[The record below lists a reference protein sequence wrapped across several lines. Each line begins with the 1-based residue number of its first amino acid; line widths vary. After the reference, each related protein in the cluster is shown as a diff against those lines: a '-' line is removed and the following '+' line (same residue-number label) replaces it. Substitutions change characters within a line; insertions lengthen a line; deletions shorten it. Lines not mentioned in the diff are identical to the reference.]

1 MAKYDDCILFL
12 LSKAYQKAFGN
23 FKRRLQ
29 DYGLTPVQSLVLM
42 TIAEEE
48 GLSAGDIG
56 KRLVLDNAT
65 LSGVLD
71 RLAEG
76 GWIVKAT
83 ADDDKRLLQI
93 YLTPKANEMTGIII
107 KERDGL
113 NEDILSPLKLEER
126 LLLKRMLKDMQK

>member
-1 MAKYDDCILFL
+1 MAKYEDCILFL

-23 FKRRLQ
+23 FKKRLQ
-29 DYGLTPVQSLVLM
+29 EYGLTPVQSLVLM
-42 TIAEEE
+42 TISEEE

-56 KRLVLDNAT
+56 KRLVLDYAT

-71 RLAEG
+71 RLVEG
-76 GWIVKAT
+76 GWIVKGT
-83 ADDDKRLLQI
+83 SEEDKRLLKI
-93 YLTPKANEMTGIII
+93 YLTPKAREMTGVIL

-126 LLLKRMLKDMQK
+126 MLLKRMLKDLQ

>member
-1 MAKYDDCILFL
+1 MAKYEDCILFL

-76 GWIVKAT
+76 GWIIKET

-93 YLTPKANEMTGIII
+93 YLTPKAKEMTRVII

-113 NEDILSPLKLEER
+113 NEDILSPLKIEER
-126 LLLKRMLKDMQK
+126 LLLKRMLKDLQK

>member
-29 DYGLTPVQSLVLM
+29 EYGLTPVQSLVLM
-42 TIAEEE
+42 TISEEE
-48 GLSAGDIG
+48 GLSAGEIG

-71 RLAEG
+71 RLADG
-76 GWIVKAT
+76 GWIIKTT

-93 YLTPKANEMTGIII
+93 YLTPKAKEMAGVIL

-113 NEDILSPLKLEER
+113 NEDILSPLKQEEK
-126 LLLKRMLKDMQK
+126 LLLKRMLKDLQ

>member
-1 MAKYDDCILFL
+1 MAKYDCILFL

-23 FKRRLQ
+23 FKKRLQ
-29 DYGLTPVQSLVLM
+29 EYGLTPVQSLVLM
-42 TIAEEE
+42 TVSEEE

-56 KRLVLDNAT
+56 KRLVLDYAT

-76 GWIVKAT
+76 GWIVKGT
-83 ADDDKRLLQI
+83 SEEDKRLLKI
-93 YLTPKANEMTGIII
+93 YLTPKAREMTVVIL

-126 LLLKRMLKDMQK
+126 MLLKRMLKDLQ

>member
-48 GLSAGDIG
+48 GLSAGNIG

-76 GWIVKAT
+76 GWIIKAT

>member
-1 MAKYDDCILFL
+1 MAKYEDCILFL

-23 FKRRLQ
+23 FKKRLQ
-29 DYGLTPVQSLVLM
+29 EYGLTPVQSLVLM
-42 TIAEEE
+42 TISEEE

-56 KRLVLDNAT
+56 KRLVLDYAT

-76 GWIVKAT
+76 GWIIKGT
-83 ADDDKRLLQI
+83 SDEDKRLLKI
-93 YLTPKANEMTGIII
+93 YLTPKAREMTGIIL

-126 LLLKRMLKDMQK
+126 ILLKRMLKDLQ

>member
-76 GWIVKAT
+76 GWIIKAT

-93 YLTPKANEMTGIII
+93 YLTPKAKEMTRVII

-113 NEDILSPLKLEER
+113 NEDILSPLKQEEK
-126 LLLKRMLKDMQK
+126 LLLKRMLKDLQ

>member
-76 GWIVKAT
+76 GWIIKAT

-93 YLTPKANEMTGIII
+93 YLTPKAKEMTRVII

-113 NEDILSPLKLEER
+113 NEDILSPLKIEER
-126 LLLKRMLKDMQK
+126 LLLKRMLKDLQ

>member
-23 FKRRLQ
+23 FKKRLQ
-29 DYGLTPVQSLVLM
+29 EYGLTPVQSLVLM
-42 TIAEEE
+42 TISEEE

-56 KRLVLDNAT
+56 KRLVLDYAT

-71 RLAEG
+71 RLVEG
-76 GWIVKAT
+76 GWIVKGT
-83 ADDDKRLLQI
+83 SEDDKRLLKI
-93 YLTPKANEMTGIII
+93 YLTPKAREMTGVIL

-126 LLLKRMLKDMQK
+126 MLLKRMLKDLQ

>member
-23 FKRRLQ
+23 FKKRLQ
-29 DYGLTPVQSLVLM
+29 EYGLTPVQSLVLV
-42 TIAEEE
+42 TISEEE

-56 KRLVLDNAT
+56 KRLVLDYAT

-76 GWIVKAT
+76 GWIVKGT
-83 ADDDKRLLQI
+83 SEEDKRLLKI
-93 YLTPKANEMTGIII
+93 YLTPKAKKMTGLIL

-126 LLLKRMLKDMQK
+126 MLLKRMLKDLQ

>member
-1 MAKYDDCILFL
+1 MANYEDCILFL

-23 FKRRLQ
+23 FKKRLQ
-29 DYGLTPVQSLVLM
+29 EYGLTPVQSLVLM
-42 TIAEEE
+42 TISEEE

-56 KRLVLDNAT
+56 KRLVLDYAT

-76 GWIVKAT
+76 GWIIKGTSDA
-83 ADDDKRLLQI
+83 DKRLLKI
-93 YLTPKANEMTGIII
+93 YLTPKAREMTGIIL

-113 NEDILSPLKLEER
+113 NEDILSPLKPEER
-126 LLLKRMLKDMQK
+126 ILLKRMLKDLQ

>member
-12 LSKAYQKAFGN
+12 LSKAYQKTFGN

-29 DYGLTPVQSLVLM
+29 EYGLTPVQSLVLM
-42 TIAEEE
+42 TISEEE
-48 GLSAGDIG
+48 GLSAGEIG

-71 RLAEG
+71 RLADG
-76 GWIVKAT
+76 GWIIKTT

-93 YLTPKANEMTGIII
+93 YLTPKAKEMAGVIL

-113 NEDILSPLKLEER
+113 NEDILSPLKQEEK
-126 LLLKRMLKDMQK
+126 LLLKRMLKDLQ

>member
-1 MAKYDDCILFL
+1 MAKYEDCILFL

-48 GLSAGDIG
+48 GLSAGEIG

-93 YLTPKANEMTGIII
+93 YLTPKAKEITKFII

-113 NEDILSPLKLEER
+113 NEDILSPLKQEEK
-126 LLLKRMLKDMQK
+126 LLLKRMLKDLQ

>member
-1 MAKYDDCILFL
+1 MATYEDCILFL

-42 TIAEEE
+42 TISEEE
-48 GLSAGDIG
+48 GLSAGEIG

-76 GWIVKAT
+76 GWIIKGT
-83 ADDDKRLLQI
+83 AEEDKRLLRI
-93 YLTPKANEMTGIII
+93 YLTPKAREMTSVILR
-107 KERDGL
+107 ERDGL
-113 NEDILSPLKLEER
+113 NEDILSPLKQEEK
-126 LLLKRMLKDMQK
+126 LLLKRMLKDLQ

>member
-23 FKRRLQ
+23 FKKRLQ
-29 DYGLTPVQSLVLM
+29 EYGLTPVQSLVLM
-42 TIAEEE
+42 TISEEE

-56 KRLVLDNAT
+56 KRLVLDYAT

-71 RLAEG
+71 RLVEG
-76 GWIVKAT
+76 GWIVKGT
-83 ADDDKRLLQI
+83 SEEDKRLLKI
-93 YLTPKANEMTGIII
+93 YLTPKAREMTGVIL

-126 LLLKRMLKDMQK
+126 MLLKRMLKDLQ

>member
-1 MAKYDDCILFL
+1 MAKYEDCILFL

-23 FKRRLQ
+23 FKKRLQ
-29 DYGLTPVQSLVLM
+29 EYGLTPVQSLVLM
-42 TIAEEE
+42 TISEEE

-56 KRLVLDNAT
+56 KRLVLDYAT

-76 GWIVKAT
+76 GWIVKGT
-83 ADDDKRLLQI
+83 SEEDKRLLKI
-93 YLTPKANEMTGIII
+93 YLTPKAREMTGIIM

-126 LLLKRMLKDMQK
+126 ILLKRMLKDLQ

>member
-23 FKRRLQ
+23 FKKRLQ

-76 GWIVKAT
+76 GWIIKAT

-93 YLTPKANEMTGIII
+93 YLTPKAKEMTRVII

-113 NEDILSPLKLEER
+113 NEDILSPLKQEEK
-126 LLLKRMLKDMQK
+126 LLLKRMLKDLQ

>member
-1 MAKYDDCILFL
+1 MAKYEDCILFL

-42 TIAEEE
+42 TISEEE
-48 GLSAGDIG
+48 GLSAGEIG

-93 YLTPKANEMTGIII
+93 YLTPKAKEITKFII

-113 NEDILSPLKLEER
+113 NEDILSPLKQEEK
-126 LLLKRMLKDMQK
+126 LLLKRMLKDLQ

>member
-1 MAKYDDCILFL
+1 MAKYEDCILFL

-29 DYGLTPVQSLVLM
+29 EYGLTPVQSLVLM
-42 TIAEEE
+42 TISEEE
-48 GLSAGDIG
+48 GLSAGEIG

-76 GWIVKAT
+76 GWIIKAT

-93 YLTPKANEMTGIII
+93 YLTPKAKEMAGVIL

-113 NEDILSPLKLEER
+113 NEDILRPLKQEEK
-126 LLLKRMLKDMQK
+126 LLLKRILKDLQ

>member
-1 MAKYDDCILFL
+1 MAKHDDCILFL

-23 FKRRLQ
+23 FKKRLQ
-29 DYGLTPVQSLVLM
+29 EYGLTPVQSLVLM
-42 TIAEEE
+42 TISEEE

-56 KRLVLDNAT
+56 KRLVLDYAT

-76 GWIVKAT
+76 GWIVKGT
-83 ADDDKRLLQI
+83 SEEDKRLLKI
-93 YLTPKANEMTGIII
+93 YLTPKAREMTGVIL

-113 NEDILSPLKLEER
+113 NEDILNPLKLEER
-126 LLLKRMLKDMQK
+126 MLLKRMLKDLQ

>member
-48 GLSAGDIG
+48 GLSAGNIG

-76 GWIVKAT
+76 GWIIKAT

-93 YLTPKANEMTGIII
+93 YLTPKAKEMTRVII

-113 NEDILSPLKLEER
+113 NEDILSPLKQEEK
-126 LLLKRMLKDMQK
+126 LLLKRMLKDLQ

>member
-1 MAKYDDCILFL
+1 MAKHDDCILFL

-23 FKRRLQ
+23 FKKRLQ
-29 DYGLTPVQSLVLM
+29 EYGLTPVQSLVLM
-42 TIAEEE
+42 TISEEE

-56 KRLVLDNAT
+56 KRLVLDYAT

-76 GWIVKAT
+76 GWIVKGT
-83 ADDDKRLLQI
+83 SEEDKRLLKI
-93 YLTPKANEMTGIII
+93 YLTPKAREMTGLIL

-113 NEDILSPLKLEER
+113 NEDILNPLKLEER
-126 LLLKRMLKDMQK
+126 MLLKRMLKDLQ

>member
-1 MAKYDDCILFL
+1 MAKYEDCILFL

-42 TIAEEE
+42 TISEEE
-48 GLSAGDIG
+48 GLSAGEIG

-76 GWIVKAT
+76 GWVIKGT
-83 ADDDKRLLQI
+83 AEEDKRLLRI
-93 YLTPKANEMTGIII
+93 YLTPKAKEMTDIIL

-113 NEDILSPLKLEER
+113 NEEILRPLKQEEK
-126 LLLKRMLKDMQK
+126 LLLKRMLKDLQ

>member
-23 FKRRLQ
+23 FKKRLQ
-29 DYGLTPVQSLVLM
+29 DHGLTPVQSLVLM
-42 TIAEEE
+42 TISEEE
-48 GLSAGDIG
+48 GLSAGDIV

-71 RLAEG
+71 RLAEA

-83 ADDDKRLLQI
+83 ADEDKRLLRI
-93 YLTPKANEMTGIII
+93 YLTPKAKDVIAVIIR
-107 KERDGL
+107 ERDGL
-113 NEDILSPLKLEER
+113 NEEFLSPLKLEER
-126 LLLKRMLKDMQK
+126 MLLKRMLKDLQ

>member
-1 MAKYDDCILFL
+1 MPPYDDCILFL
-12 LSKAYQKAFGN
+12 LSKAYQKALGN

-29 DYGLTPVQSLVLM
+29 EYGLTPVQSLVLM
-42 TIAEEE
+42 AVAEEE

-56 KRLVLDNAT
+56 KRLVLDYAT

-76 GWIVKAT
+76 GWIIKKT
-83 ADDDKRLLQI
+83 ADDDKRLLRI
-93 YLTPKANEMTGIII
+93 HLTTKARELTGVIL

-113 NEDILSPLKLEER
+113 NEEVLRPLKVEER
-126 LLLKRMLKDMQK
+126 LLLKRLLRDLQ

>member
-76 GWIVKAT
+76 GWIIKTT

-93 YLTPKANEMTGIII
+93 YLTPKAKETTRIII

-113 NEDILSPLKLEER
+113 NEDILSPLKQEEK
-126 LLLKRMLKDMQK
+126 LLLKRMLKDLQ

>member
-1 MAKYDDCILFL
+1 MAKYEDCILFL

-42 TIAEEE
+42 TISEEE
-48 GLSAGDIG
+48 GLSAGEIG